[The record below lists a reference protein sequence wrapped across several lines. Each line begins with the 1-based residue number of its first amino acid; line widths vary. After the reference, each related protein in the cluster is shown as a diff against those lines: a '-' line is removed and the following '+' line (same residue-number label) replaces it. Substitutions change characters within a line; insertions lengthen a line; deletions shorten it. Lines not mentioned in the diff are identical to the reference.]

1 MMYSVVWLG
10 SALDRLADIYVLL
23 DLTSQDRLAAAVD
36 ALNARLR
43 TDPLSEG
50 ESRSGRYR
58 ITFVDRIAVRF
69 WVDDSAGRVG
79 VTAVEHFR
87 R

>member
-1 MMYSVVWLG
+1 MYGVVWLG
-10 SALDRLADIYVLL
+10 PALDRLPDIYVRL
-23 DLTSQDRLAAAVD
+23 DLANQDQLAVAVD

-43 TDPLSEG
+43 ADPFAEG

-69 WVDDSAGRVG
+69 WVDEPAGVVR
-79 VTAVEHFR
+79 VTAVGLFR